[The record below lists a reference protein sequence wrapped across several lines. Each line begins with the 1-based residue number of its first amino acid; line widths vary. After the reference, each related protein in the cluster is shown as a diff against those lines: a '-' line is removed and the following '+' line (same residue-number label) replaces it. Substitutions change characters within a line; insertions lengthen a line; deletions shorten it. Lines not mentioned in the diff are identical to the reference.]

1 MQQQEKQIR
10 MTGLTGAKTDLRA
23 RMLAARDAV
32 MPEFRAAAAQAL
44 AARAGLPAF
53 LDLLP
58 EAGGIV
64 AGYWPIR
71 SEIDPRPLML
81 ALHQL
86 GYRLALPRIAESRLA
101 FHAYTPGDELVKG
114 PLGTREPA
122 ATSEVVVPGAVLTPL
137 LAFDIRGAR
146 LGYGKSFYDRAF
158 AGLPNARRIGL
169 AFRMQQV
176 AAVPREP
183 HDAELDAIFTEA

>member
-1 MQQQEKQIR
+1 
-10 MTGLTGAKTDLRA
+10 MTELTGAKTDLRA
-23 RMLAARDAV
+23 RMMTARDALT
-32 MPEFRAAAAQAL
+32 PEFRDAAAQAL
-44 AARAGLPAF
+44 AAKAELPAF
-53 LDLLP
+53 RRLLP

-81 ALHQL
+81 ALARL
-86 GYRLALPRIAESRLA
+86 GHRLALPRITETKLV
-101 FHAYTPGDELVKG
+101 FHAYAPDDELVKG
-114 PLGTREPA
+114 PLGTREPLP
-122 ATSEVVVPGAVLTPL
+122 TSEAVVPAAILTPL

-158 AGLPNARRIGL
+158 ADLPNTRRIGL

-176 AAVPREP
+176 VAVPREP
-183 HDAELDAIFTEA
+183 HDAELDAIFTEI